1 MLIFGGVYTLTV
13 ALMRVSSVKLG
24 TAGFDGD
31 SGILA
36 GIVVSV
42 VGLLVSIYATAKK
55 IDLGPVEIQQEAE
68 KPAAPET
75 PAAESSDVVANL
87 KGPVTTIKGAPIGGE
102 NGTESK

>member
-55 IDLGPVEIQQEAE
+55 IDLGPVEIQQEPE
-68 KPAAPET
+68 KQETPVQAAP
-75 PAAESSDVVANL
+75 DVAANL
-87 KGPVTTIKGAPIGGE
+87 KGPVTTIKGAPVGGE

>member
-55 IDLGPVEIQQEAE
+55 IDLGPVEIQQEPE
-68 KPAAPET
+68 KQEAPAQAP
-75 PAAESSDVVANL
+75 DVVANL
-87 KGPVTTIKGAPIGGE
+87 KGPVTTIKGAPVGGE
-102 NGTESK
+102 NGTESE